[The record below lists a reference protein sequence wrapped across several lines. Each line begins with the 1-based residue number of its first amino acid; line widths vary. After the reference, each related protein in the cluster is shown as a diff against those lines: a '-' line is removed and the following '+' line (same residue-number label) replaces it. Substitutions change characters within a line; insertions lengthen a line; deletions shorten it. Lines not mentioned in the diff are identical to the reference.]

1 MAQLTHE
8 QYDALERAVVKGLRV
23 SVLRCGR
30 RETVFVP
37 LAIRLRDGR
46 EIIEA
51 RHPTTGFYL
60 TIFLDEIDSF
70 EVVG

>member
-8 QYDALERAVVKGLRV
+8 QYDALEHAVAKGLRV
-23 SVLRCGR
+23 SVLRSGR

-37 LAIRLRDGR
+37 LAIRLREGR

-51 RHPTTGFYL
+51 RHPTTGFDL

>member
-8 QYDALERAVVKGLRV
+8 QYDALERAVAKGMRV
-23 SVLRCGR
+23 AVLRSGR

-37 LAIRLRDGR
+37 RALRLRGGR
-46 EIIEA
+46 EVIEA
-51 RHPTTGFYL
+51 RHPSTGDDM